1 MLRVF
6 ISKPQ
11 YRVVGRKHILSF
23 LYYFCHDPTVC
34 LHQCETAAQ
43 QYHRSMLIPTMPE
56 VQSSNISLL
65 AVGGRN
71 NVFNKEFLLCLPK
84 QRETNLKKTKE
95 SKERQRQH
103 LCKKNWGKDRRKL
116 NEIPWFLTSHLFK
129 ELLFFLLIFPFSLND
144 LFINSLNPAFSLAW
158 CSPSCRGGAGLWAV
172 VPGMFQQAGTWYE
185 KHCAAL
191 KAKTATNIPTR
202 GLWQYSYTVPAE
214 METWR
219 NLERDSTHMV
229 TWRCLLPS
237 LHSQR
242 QWHDQLLLRDK
253 CLNYHQHLFSTD
265 FLFW

>member
-34 LHQCETAAQ
+34 LHKCETAAQ

-103 LCKKNWGKDRRKL
+103 LCKKN
-116 NEIPWFLTSHLFK
+116 
-129 ELLFFLLIFPFSLND
+129 
-144 LFINSLNPAFSLAW
+144 
-158 CSPSCRGGAGLWAV
+158 
-172 VPGMFQQAGTWYE
+172 
-185 KHCAAL
+185 
-191 KAKTATNIPTR
+191 
-202 GLWQYSYTVPAE
+202 
-214 METWR
+214 
-219 NLERDSTHMV
+219 
-229 TWRCLLPS
+229 
-237 LHSQR
+237 
-242 QWHDQLLLRDK
+242 
-253 CLNYHQHLFSTD
+253 
-265 FLFW
+265 